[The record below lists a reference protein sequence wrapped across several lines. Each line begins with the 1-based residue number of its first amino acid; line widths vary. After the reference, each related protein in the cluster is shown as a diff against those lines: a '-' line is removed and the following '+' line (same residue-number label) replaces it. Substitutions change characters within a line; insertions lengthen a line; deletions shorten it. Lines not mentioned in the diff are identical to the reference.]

1 MLIRSSNTTNRPPC
15 GLDQFGGESSLWSEF
30 KYPQGSEI
38 FGEAEPADYVY
49 QIRQGAVRTYK
60 LLSDGRRQIGA
71 FHLPGDIFGVEN
83 GDVHRFT
90 AEAIVDTTVWIA
102 KCRSLFAGLAK
113 GHICTAKAVRD
124 LVSRSLEH
132 VENHLLLL
140 GRQTSLERVAAFLA
154 ELDHRLGQPAVV
166 TLPMNRRDVADYL
179 GLTLETVS
187 RAMSILRDEHILS
200 FIGKT
205 QREIVL
211 HDRLKL
217 ARHAFSSATPA
228 EPILGSDD
236 QLEILDL
243 VPKPSQDHHGS
254 LDPLYHRPG
263 GEEAAN
269 HPTPHQGIG
278 E

>member
-1 MLIRSSNTTNRPPC
+1 LALDPPAHAKTRARPALDSRGLKFQISLVIVSSNTTNRQPPC
-15 GLDQFGGESSLWSEF
+15 GLDQLGGENSVWSEF

-90 AEAIVDTTVWIA
+90 AEAIVDTTVSIA

-113 GHICTAKAVRD
+113 GDICTAKAVRD

-154 ELDHRLGQPAVV
+154 ELDRRLGQPAVV
-166 TLPMNRRDVADYL
+166 ALPMNRRDVADYL

-243 VPKPSQDHHGS
+243 D
-254 LDPLYHRPG
+254 
-263 GEEAAN
+263 A
-269 HPTPHQGIG
+269 
-278 E
+278 